1 MEVTVRNCYNIG
13 SVSGVSAVGGIVGKA
28 QDGHTFENCYNAG
41 DLTCTSE
48 KYVAGGICGETTYDN
63 TFTNC
68 FFDTAKTSVGDNTD
82 KTVGKTFEELRSD
95 ETLKLIGDAFRPDVC
110 GINGGLPVLAWQIT
124 TLCGDVNF
132 DNAVDITDA
141 MLVFYHV
148 AKKEALPET
157 ALAVADFNAD
167 GETDIADA
175 MKLFY
180 FVAKKSNSLFD

>member
-1 MEVTVRNCYNIG
+1 M
-13 SVSGVSAVGGIVGKA
+13 
-28 QDGHTFENCYNAG
+28 
-41 DLTCTSE
+41 
-48 KYVAGGICGETTYDN
+48 
-63 TFTNC
+63 
-68 FFDTAKTSVGDNTD
+68 
-82 KTVGKTFEELRSD
+82 
-95 ETLKLIGDAFRPDVC
+95 
-110 GINGGLPVLAWQIT
+110 
-124 TLCGDVNF
+124 NF